1 MDMDNRIEILK
12 ERQKTL
18 NEALKQAKQ
27 YMLHRGNKQT
37 EKDLKDF
44 ECWIKSKL
52 LLIAENLDICPTCSS
67 EPYKIPGG
75 CPCKRCGLI
84 GQAPWGG

>member
-1 MDMDNRIEILK
+1 MDNRIEILK

-27 YMLHRGNKQT
+27 YMLRRGNKQT
-37 EKDLKDF
+37 EQDFKDF

-52 LLIAENLDICPTCSS
+52 LLIAENLDTCPACLSN
-67 EPYKIPGG
+67 PHKIPGG

-84 GQAPWGG
+84 GQQPWGG